1 MLRPL
6 GARLG
11 RAPTLSLLLLSSA
24 CATVPDLGPEP
35 QARAPQD
42 YHSTLLA
49 SPGAAWPAQG
59 WWLRYGDD
67 QLSRLMSEALADSPD
82 LAAAAARMR
91 AAEGYAQAAGAALK
105 PSLDAFAST
114 EIAKQSRNGA
124 LPEPL
129 TPEGWQDSGTAGLS
143 LSLNLDLWGKNRS
156 ALRAATSDSDAARF
170 EYQEAKL
177 ALTTAIASTYAE
189 LARLHAQHDSLAS
202 AVEIRAQTAALVS
215 KRLANGLDT
224 RAELKQAEARLAQA
238 RAELTASDEAIAL
251 TRNAIAAL
259 VGTGPDRAL
268 SISRP
273 DVEALEAQGLPADAS
288 IDLAGRRPDI
298 AAARARVEAASARTR
313 EARAAFYPDI
323 NISALVGLQA
333 VGLGNLISG
342 NSSFA
347 SASPAI
353 SLPLFHGGALSGQY
367 RGRRGQYDEAV
378 ANYDARVI
386 AAFREIADAVTSQS
400 MLDRRLADSR
410 RALTDFEE
418 AYGLA
423 RRRYENGLATYLDV
437 LAAEEGVLAARLAV
451 AELET
456 RAFTLDV
463 ALIRALGGG
472 FEAA

>member
-42 YHSTLLA
+42 YQSTLLA

-114 EIAKQSRNGA
+114 EIAKQSSNGA

-129 TPEGWQDSGTAGLS
+129 TPQGWQDSGTAGLS
-143 LSLNLDLWGKNRS
+143 LSLNLDLWGKNRA
-156 ALRAATSDSDAARF
+156 ALRAATSDRDAARF

-215 KRLANGLDT
+215 KRVANGLDT

-251 TRNAIAAL
+251 TGNAIAAL

-273 DVEALEAQGLPADAS
+273 DVEALEAQGLPVDAS